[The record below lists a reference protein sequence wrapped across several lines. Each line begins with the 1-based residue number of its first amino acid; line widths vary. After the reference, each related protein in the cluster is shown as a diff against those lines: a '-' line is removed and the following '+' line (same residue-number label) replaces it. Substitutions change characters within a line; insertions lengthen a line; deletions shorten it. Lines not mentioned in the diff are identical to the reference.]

1 MHTLG
6 IDTLVTLVAYIVHG
20 IRRDTTNH
28 FEQDRATTAPAVAVA
43 VAALIVGEIGGF
55 TVLLAGF
62 VAEQF
67 F

>member
-28 FEQDRATTAPAVAVA
+28 FEQDRATTARASAKSVA
-43 VAALIVGEIGGF
+43 LQYF
-55 TVLLAGF
+55 
-62 VAEQF
+62 
-67 F
+67 